1 MVVFFY
7 KGKHNIKVVEHINAG
22 QSYNAKAEGKPLLY
36 LFPALFL
43 EKWQFSG

>member
-7 KGKHNIKVVEHINAG
+7 KGKHNTKGMKLTNTR
-22 QSYNAKAEGKPLLY
+22 QKDNAKAEGIPLLY